1 MMIEV
6 LAVTTLFLASFSAYN
21 YGVYIERH
29 RVKPV
34 PPKTSMGFKGGND
47 GQTQS
52 IPTD

>member
-6 LAVTTLFLASFSAYN
+6 LAVATLFLVGFSAYN
-21 YGVYIERH
+21 YGVYVERC
-29 RVKPV
+29 RIKPV